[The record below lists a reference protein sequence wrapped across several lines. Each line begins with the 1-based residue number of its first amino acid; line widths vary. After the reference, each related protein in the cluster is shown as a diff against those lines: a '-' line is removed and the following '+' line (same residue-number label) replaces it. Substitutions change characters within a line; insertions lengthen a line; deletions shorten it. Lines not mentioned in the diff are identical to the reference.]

1 MNRLNDPFEPTPE
14 VFHLRVEQTLGE
26 LRRSTS
32 PKRYARRLALASV
45 AAAALL
51 LGTAFALENLGMLHF
66 FTQRYEQP
74 IDAQTIVQPTSQ
86 SCDSK
91 LLDATL
97 RDAYWDGKTLSISLN
112 VSPKDANTAFY
123 TETDVGADGESF
135 DKIWWKGEILS
146 FDAWRDGHKTIELQ
160 LPNVAADVPCRLQ
173 SWDWVQDE
181 QGETLLIELRAEDMT
196 RGATM
201 TVTLESRVLD
211 TNETETAALTA
222 TLPAM
227 MKGDVQK

>member
-32 PKRYARRLALASV
+32 PKRYARRLVFASV

-51 LGTAFALENLGMLHF
+51 LGTAFAQGNLGVLHF

-74 IDAQTIVQPTSQ
+74 IEAQTIVQPTSQ
-86 SCDSK
+86 CCDSK
-91 LLDATL
+91 LLNAAL
-97 RDAYWDGKTLSISLN
+97 QDAYWNGETLVISLN
-112 VSPKDANTAFY
+112 VHPKDANTALY
-123 TETDVGADGESF
+123 TETDVGADGEHF

-146 FDAWRDGHKTIELQ
+146 FDTWRDGRKTIELQ
-160 LPNVAADVPCRLQ
+160 LPHVAADVPCRLQ

-181 QGETLLIELRAEDMT
+181 QGETLLIELHAENMT
-196 RGATM
+196 QGAM
-201 TVTLESRVLD
+201 LTVTLESRVLD
-211 TNETETAALTA
+211 TDEMEMAILTA
-222 TLPAM
+222 TLPDM
-227 MKGDVQK
+227 TKGEVQE

>member
-1 MNRLNDPFEPTPE
+1 MNRLNDPYEQTPE
-14 VFHLRVEQTLGE
+14 SFHLRVEQTLGE
-26 LRRSTS
+26 LRRAEP
-32 PKRYARRLALASV
+32 PKRYARRLSLAVVLGVVLLIGTALA
-45 AAAALL
+45 
-51 LGTAFALENLGMLHF
+51 LESMGVLHF

-74 IDAQTIVQPTSQ
+74 IDAQTIIQPTSQ

-97 RDAYWDGKTLSISLN
+97 RDAYWDGETLSISLN
-112 VSPKDANTAFY
+112 VHPKDAEAAFY
-123 TETDVGADGESF
+123 IETDVGTDGESF

-146 FDAWRDGHKTIELQ
+146 FDEWRAGRKTIELK

-181 QGETLLIELRAEDMT
+181 QGETMLIKLRAEDMT
-196 RGATM
+196 QGATL
-201 TVTLESRVLD
+201 TVTLKSRVLD
-211 TNETETAALTA
+211 TDETETAMLTA

-227 MKGDVQK
+227 MKGEIQE